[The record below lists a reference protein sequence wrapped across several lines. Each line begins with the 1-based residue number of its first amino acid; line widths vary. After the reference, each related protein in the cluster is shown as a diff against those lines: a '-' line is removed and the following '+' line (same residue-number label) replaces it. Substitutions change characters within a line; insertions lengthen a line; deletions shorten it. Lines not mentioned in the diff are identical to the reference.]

1 MGFAPGCLLSWA
13 AILTSLLVASEQ
25 EVLEQRLGSGPINKG
40 RNRRSAAGRSAAGLD
55 LDRERPWWAP
65 HKHFG
70 VNGRDKS
77 LPACVGSMILR
88 RHERQACRDMHVRA
102 DQPQIDR
109 APQCGEAATE
119 G

>member
-40 RNRRSAAGRSAAGLD
+40 RTRRSAAGRSAAGLD
-55 LDRERPWWAP
+55 LDRGRPWWTS
-65 HKHFG
+65 HQHFG

-77 LPACVGSMILR
+77 SPACVGSSRVAGLR
-88 RHERQACRDMHVRA
+88 CRNPAPSEPDMTIARHPA
-102 DQPQIDR
+102 
-109 APQCGEAATE
+109 
-119 G
+119 